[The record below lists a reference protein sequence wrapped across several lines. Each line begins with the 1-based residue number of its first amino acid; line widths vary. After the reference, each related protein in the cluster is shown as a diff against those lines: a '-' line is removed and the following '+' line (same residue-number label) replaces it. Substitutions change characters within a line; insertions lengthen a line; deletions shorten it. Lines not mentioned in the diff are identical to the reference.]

1 MQLHATV
8 SISKNFE
15 IRVKFSCNT
24 MQTLPGLFCLL
35 VNNYPTNPDI
45 DKDLLDGFEYSN
57 GMSTKRADDRNA
69 DANADVLTNLQEQF
83 EKLIH

>member
-1 MQLHATV
+1 MVEL
-8 SISKNFE
+8 ILP
-15 IRVKFSCNT
+15 IRLASQQCRC
-24 MQTLPGLFCLL
+24 QTDS
-35 VNNYPTNPDI
+35 TNPDI

-69 DANADVLTNLQEQF
+69 DANADLLTNLQEQF